1 MIQPTNIEPASRE
14 AAFGMALA
22 AARASRMEPHIKPP
36 KIGELLLAVVGAK
49 DVEAQALSFVRRFA
63 KSDAEIHSAAPSGSD
78 PASEVRRL
86 AMELGVHWLC
96 LVAHRGSGAMSLF
109 VRGDVERTLRASPC
123 PVICIPESLQS
134 VAERPPAKEDA
145 FPIRRVLAPIKLSL
159 HARRQVENAVAVAE
173 RFGAK
178 LDLLGVDE
186 LLRNPGGSRMVNH
199 REAKRLQTRA
209 IKVELANLADE
220 VIPTSMRGRIMVSL
234 GFPLFYAT
242 TRWARELNSGLVVL
256 AVPTRLWTS
265 QGRIDVG
272 TERILH
278 RVECPVICI
287 PEHGEL
293 RKNRHEVQSR
303 VRRRHRRRNWHTPSR
318 LSLQH
323 GLRPFPKC
331 KDFSATRHELVA
343 PKNNLIRLDAY
354 ETQITGS

>member
-1 MIQPTNIEPASRE
+1 MILPTHIEPTNRG
-14 AAFGMALA
+14 AAFEIALTA
-22 AARASRMEPHIKPP
+22 TRAPRMELRIKSP
-36 KIGELLLAVVGAK
+36 KIGERWLAIVGSEDAGG
-49 DVEAQALSFVRRFA
+49 QSLSFVRRFA
-63 KSDAEIHSAAPSGSD
+63 KNDAEIHSVTPSGSD

-86 AMELGVHWLC
+86 AMELGVDWLS
-96 LVAHRGSGAMSLF
+96 LVAHRGSGVMSLF
-109 VRGDVERTLRASPC
+109 LRGDVERTLRASPC

-134 VAERPPAKEDA
+134 VAGRPSASEGA

-186 LLRNPGGSRMVNH
+186 LLRNPDGSRIVSH
-199 REAKRLQTRA
+199 REAKRLQTQA
-209 IKVELANLADE
+209 IKKELAKLAEE
-220 VIPTSMRGRIMVSL
+220 VVPNPMRGRIRISP

-242 TRWARELNSGLVVL
+242 TRWARELNADLVVL
-256 AVPTRLWTS
+256 AVPARLWTN

-293 RKNRHEVQSR
+293 CKDRHEVLSR
-303 VRRRHRRRNWHTPSR
+303 VRQRHRRRNWHTPSR
-318 LSLQH
+318 LSLRH
-323 GLRPFPKC
+323 GLRAFPKC

-343 PKNNLIRLDAY
+343 PTTNLKRFDAY
-354 ETQITGS
+354 ET